1 VTSTNKGDENY
12 SYNFSFPLPHP
23 KHNILR
29 KDGTRINPK
38 KQKKKW
44 RNECIKKFKRD
55 NYIIYIKT
63 IKKRR
68 PMNGRR

>member
-38 KQKKKW
+38 KQKK
-44 RNECIKKFKRD
+44 NGE
-55 NYIIYIKT
+55 
-63 IKKRR
+63 
-68 PMNGRR
+68 MNV